1 MSPDHF
7 RREVI
12 FKAVRSRGP
21 GGQNVNK
28 VSSAAQMTWEF
39 EHSLL
44 LNDQQKWRVREKL
57 ANLITGEGVLML
69 RSDEFRDLE
78 RNKARCLEKLAAH
91 VAAALH
97 IPKKRKATKP
107 TRSSQVRRRDEK
119 SRRGETKKLRGKVK
133 L

>member
-7 RREVI
+7 RREVV

-28 VSSAAQMTWEF
+28 VSSAAQMSWEF

-44 LNDQQKWRVREKL
+44 LTPEQKSRVRFKL
-57 ANLITGEGVLML
+57 ANLITTEGVLML

-78 RNKARCLEKLAAH
+78 RNKVRCLEKLAAH
-91 VAAALH
+91 VQAALH
-97 IPKKRKATKP
+97 VPKKRRATKP
-107 TRSSQVRRRDEK
+107 TRASQVRRRDKK
-119 SRRGETKKLRGKVK
+119 SRRGEVKKLRGKIRD
-133 L
+133 